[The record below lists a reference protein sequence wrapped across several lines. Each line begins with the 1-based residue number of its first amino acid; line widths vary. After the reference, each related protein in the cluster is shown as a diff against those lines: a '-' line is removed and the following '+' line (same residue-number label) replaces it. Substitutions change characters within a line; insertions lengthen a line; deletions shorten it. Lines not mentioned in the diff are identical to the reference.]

1 MQRWGKLM
9 NDELAGIAGKYE
21 ELVGKL
27 QERYGIAKEESRQ
40 QVNEFKRTVAQL
52 KKSNEKLME
61 LQKSLRKNGKPSKK
75 LMNVKKPSRKR
86 LRPKTSG

>member
-27 QERYGIAKEESRQ
+27 QERYGIAKEEARG
-40 QVNEFKRTVAQL
+40 QVDGFKKTVEQL
-52 KKSNEKLME
+52 KKSNKKLIE
-61 LQKSLRKNGKPSKK
+61 LQKMLHKKGKTDRKPMQGKTRPRKK
-75 LMNVKKPSRKR
+75 VLPKR
-86 LRPKTSG
+86 IP